1 MKQSHTHSLIVL
13 TLLTGMLISLT
24 GCIYTPWK
32 NTLKK
37 DLPRLGHRNFV
48 VVADS
53 AYPLQ
58 SAPGIKT
65 IYTDA
70 NHIKVLKH
78 VLAEVQ
84 AAPHVNPIVYIDSEL
99 KSMQESD
106 APGISAIRSQL
117 KAAVKG
123 ADIKELPHMEI
134 IKKLNES
141 SRLFNVLLFKTD
153 LTLPYTSVFMEL
165 DCGYWDADKEAKLR
179 KALEK
184 E

>member
-1 MKQSHTHSLIVL
+1 MKFTTITLFTGILLI
-13 TLLTGMLISLT
+13 T
-24 GCIYTPWK
+24 GCISKSWK
-32 NTLKK
+32 STLTE

-65 IYTDA
+65 VYADA
-70 NHIKVLKH
+70 NHIEVLKH

-84 AAPHVNPIVYIDSEL
+84 AAPHVNPIVYMDAEL
-99 KSMQESD
+99 KSIQEGD

-117 KAAVKG
+117 KDAVKG
-123 ADIKELPHMEI
+123 TDVNELPHMKI
-134 IKKLNES
+134 IKKLDES
-141 SRLFNVLLFKTD
+141 SKLFNVLLFKTD
-153 LTLPYTSVFMEL
+153 LTLPYTSVFIEL
-165 DCGYWDADKEAKLR
+165 DCGYWDADKEARLR